1 MANSDLV
8 KDITDAH
15 FASDVIEAS
24 DTVPVLV
31 DFWAPWCGPCRTL
44 GPAIE
49 SVVQSYGGKVKLVK
63 INIDQNPHYAGQLG
77 VKSIPAVFAFKKGQ
91 AVDGF
96 MGALPASQ
104 IKAFV
109 DKLVGSGSDSGDGV
123 EKILASAEESLSLD
137 DIGGAAQSYAQVL
150 QIDSANLKALVGL
163 AHCYLK
169 GDDIEKASELLAQ
182 IPADK
187 ASESEVVALRALIS
201 LSHDAQGAA
210 EPKELLTIL
219 RGNQEDFQARF
230 DLARAYIKHGD
241 FEGAIEALFVIM
253 NRDLDW
259 NQKQARHLLLKIFD
273 ALGNNSEITKAGRRR
288 LSSLLFS

>member
-1 MANSDLV
+1 MANTDLV
-8 KDITDAH
+8 KDITDAQ
-15 FASDVIEAS
+15 FASDVIAAS
-24 DTVPVLV
+24 DNTPVLV

-49 SVVQSYGGKVKLVK
+49 SVVNSYGGKVKLVK

-77 VKSIPAVFAFKKGQ
+77 VKSIPAVFAFKNGQ
-91 AVDGF
+91 AIDGF
-96 MGALPASQ
+96 MGALPTSQ

-109 DKLVGSGSDSGDGV
+109 DKLVGSGNNEGV
-123 EKILASAEESLSLD
+123 DKLLAAAEESLGLD
-137 DIGGAAQSYAQVL
+137 DLGGAAQSYAKVL
-150 QIDSANLKALVGL
+150 QIDQANLKALVGL
-163 AHCYLK
+163 ANCYLK
-169 GDDIEKASELLAQ
+169 GDDIEKAAEILAQ

-187 ASESEVVALRALIS
+187 ANESEVIALRALIS
-201 LSHDAQGAA
+201 LSNEAQSAA
-210 EPKELLTIL
+210 EPQELLAQL

-273 ALGNNSEITKAGRRR
+273 ALGNNSEITKTGRRR

>member
-1 MANSDLV
+1 MANTDLV
-8 KDITDAH
+8 KDITDAQ
-15 FASDVIEAS
+15 FASDVIAAS
-24 DTVPVLV
+24 DNTPVLV

-49 SVVQSYGGKVKLVK
+49 SVVNSYGGKVKLVK

-77 VKSIPAVFAFKKGQ
+77 VKSIPAVFAFKNGQ
-91 AVDGF
+91 AIDGF

-109 DKLVGSGSDSGDGV
+109 DKLVGSGSADGV
-123 EKILASAEESLSLD
+123 DKLLASAEESLALN
-137 DIGGAAQSYAQVL
+137 DIGDAAQSYAQIL

-163 AHCYLK
+163 ASCYLK

-182 IPADK
+182 IPTDK
-187 ASESEVVALRALIS
+187 ANEGEVIALRALIS
-201 LSHDAQGAA
+201 LSNEAQGAA
-210 EPKELLTIL
+210 EPQELLAQL
-219 RGNQEDFQARF
+219 RGNQEDLQARF

-273 ALGNNSEITKAGRRR
+273 ALGNNSEVTKTGRRR